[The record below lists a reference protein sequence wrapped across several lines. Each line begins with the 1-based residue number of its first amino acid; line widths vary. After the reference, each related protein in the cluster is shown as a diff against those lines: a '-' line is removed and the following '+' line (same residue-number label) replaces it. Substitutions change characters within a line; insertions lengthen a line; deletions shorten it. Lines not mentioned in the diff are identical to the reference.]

1 MTRERDGGVRAAS
14 GLVFGLRVPCSW
26 SPGVC
31 WRPWTREG
39 PSPGPSFPRLGTAS
53 PARVTPRTGERR
65 YWLLREH
72 TRFGSDTAGALSPSR
87 AFCPRPTQPT
97 PQAFS
102 SAAAHLQLRSRRT
115 PKDTVTSIQQ
125 LRRWREPKVPPRV
138 SWRFPRAR
146 ATTCL
151 REFFLV
157 SRDPGVPG
165 EWSPTCVHF
174 LGVPRRPQKEASHFH
189 LPSRLRGA
197 RQRGPLTSPQS
208 RLCALD
214 RTEHCASLL
223 CVTRGGGPAGA
234 GLRPTAPREASR
246 SSRSARATA
255 SPRVAPIVMQTL
267 CCCGRRRLPRPDSS
281 ELRVTAKAARERQ
294 RPRRSCDPAPTAH
307 PRGLLLCVGAASAVG
322 CGQGRD
328 KAVALEPARE
338 RSRSVPSHR
347 ATRAIPER
355 DAACAG
361 GRRAGAVAELAH

>member
-1 MTRERDGGVRAAS
+1 M
-14 GLVFGLRVPCSW
+14 
-26 SPGVC
+26 
-31 WRPWTREG
+31 
-39 PSPGPSFPRLGTAS
+39 TAS

-72 TRFGSDTAGALSPSR
+72 MRFGSDTAGALSPSR

-102 SAAAHLQLRSRRT
+102 SAAAHLQLRSRQT

-146 ATTCL
+146 AITCL

-189 LPSRLRGA
+189 VPSRLRGA

-208 RLCALD
+208 SLRPGPDGALRLPPL
-214 RTEHCASLL
+214 RHP
-223 CVTRGGGPAGA
+223 GGGAQ
-234 GLRPTAPREASR
+234 LAPREASR

-267 CCCGRRRLPRPDSS
+267 CRCGRRCLPRPDSS
-281 ELRVTAKAARERQ
+281 ELRVTAKAAREQQ

-328 KAVALEPARE
+328 KAVALEPPRE

-355 DAACAG
+355 DPLRAGTRRARAAG
-361 GRRAGAVAELAH
+361 GLGPSRSWRTE